1 MKKQRMFAPLL
12 LLLSILLLGSLAC
25 GLTPNI
31 RPIDSGPEEPQIS
44 IQDAV
49 ATAMAV
55 EFQEEVV
62 TEIVEIPAAD
72 SEGVN
77 RPTAVGHSLNL
88 ESNLIWLYEEVN
100 PSVVEI
106 LVQPFSDAPR
116 RNALGSGSG
125 FVYDDLGHIVTNL
138 HVIEGAPHLEI
149 YFTNGERRR
158 ATIIGTDIDSDL
170 AVIKVD
176 SLPAGVK
183 PVPLGD
189 SSQIQVGQL
198 VVAIGSPFGES
209 GSMSL
214 GIISGLGRS
223 MLSQRVLESG
233 GRYSLPQVIQ
243 TDAPINPGNSGGP
256 LLNLLGEVI
265 GVNSAIRTTTGFN
278 SGVGFAIP
286 VNAVH
291 RIAPALIA
299 NGFYVYPF
307 MGVSVL
313 PLTLSEE
320 EEFGTQGTCVSSIG
334 ASSPAAQ
341 AGLIAGNNPNSC
353 GRGDVIMAIDDTPIR
368 NADDLISH
376 LVFETEV
383 GQTIQLSILRNGQT
397 ITVPLTLRERP

>member
-1 MKKQRMFAPLL
+1 MKKQRIPAPLF

-62 TEIVEIPAAD
+62 TEIVEIPEVVVDDGA
-72 SEGVN
+72 VN

-100 PSVVEI
+100 PSVVQI
-106 LVQPFSDAPR
+106 GVLMSPNSLSP
-116 RNALGSGSG
+116 LGSGSG
-125 FVYDDLGHIVTNL
+125 FVYDDLGHIITNN
-138 HVIEGAPHLEI
+138 HVIADAPYLEVIFHNGA
-149 YFTNGERRR
+149 RQQ
-158 ATIIGTDIDSDL
+158 ATIVGVDVDSDL

-176 SLPAGVK
+176 GLPDGVK

-223 MLSQRVLESG
+223 MPSQRVLESG
-233 GRYSLPQVIQ
+233 GSYSLPQVIQ

-256 LLNLLGEVI
+256 LLNLQGEVI
-265 GVNSAIRTTTGFN
+265 GINSAIRTTTGFN

-286 VNAVH
+286 VNAVW
-291 RIAPALIA
+291 RIAPALIE
-299 NGFYVYPF
+299 NGVYVYPF
-307 MGVSVL
+307 MGVTIR
-313 PLTLSEE
+313 PLTLSEVE
-320 EEFGTQGTCVSSIG
+320 QLGTLGASVTNIG
-334 ASSPAAQ
+334 AGSPAAQ
-341 AGLIAGNNPNSC
+341 AGLIAGNPNT
-353 GRGDVIMAIDDTPIR
+353 GRGGDIIVAIDDTPIR

-383 GQTIQLSILRNGQT
+383 GQTVQLSVLRNGQT